1 MKKLRLLLFSIFFA
15 LGFLMPATAF
25 AKDVELKIEKE
36 YYIDTSEYIR
46 VIEKHTISNNSLN
59 NLIDRNNTDKF
70 QITHLKSKASSIN
83 QSVETARMTV
93 DGREVEYTV
102 EYSGESAVLSVK
114 FPRNIGRGDS
124 MTFVLEYN
132 NFGLIEQ
139 TGALIDIYA
148 SGLAKSALEEN
159 EVQDLLFSTSIR
171 IKKDKFADLN
181 FVLPEAT
188 ASDEDGEYMIYNF
201 DKQALVGRSVWIQLG
216 KVQYYKFRITQEVN
230 ANQELNLPF
239 NNEYRLI
246 LPRIIDNAEI
256 YQKVYYENILPLPR
270 GVEKDADG
278 NIFAYFELPGNQS
291 GEIVVEGYVEVG
303 LTDTKVTKDNSGVLS
318 DYDQSI
324 IEKWLQP
331 AKYWEV
337 DASEITSKAEELKSD
352 STNVFELINDT
363 YNFVVDRIDYSQVK
377 KFGINERLGA
387 LATLNNGAGVCMEYS
402 DLFLTLM
409 RAQGIPAQAVFGFG
423 YDPLIDAD
431 KQEPHQWVQ
440 VYIPSLSKWLDIDV
454 TWGENGE
461 AAVGG
466 YLNHFYTHIAGDNPE
481 QHSEVVLTGFAIK
494 DNDLDL
500 PGYDISAVDSL
511 PQDVTFMDQS
521 ELLEKYPFTPRSE
534 VINFLAKVPQ
544 TIFNFLNGFSDQE
557 KTSIVIFT
565 IGFSLVLFPILYF
578 FRDRIDFSGK
588 KKQQEVITS
597 PSQL

>member
-15 LGFLMPATAF
+15 LGFLLPATAF

-36 YYIDTSEYIR
+36 YYVDTPEYIR
-46 VIEKHTISNNSLN
+46 VVEKHTISNNSLN

-70 QITHLKSKASSIN
+70 QITHLKSKASTIS
-83 QSVETARMTV
+83 QSVASAKISV

-102 EYSGESAVLSVK
+102 EYSGESAILSVK

-132 NFGLIEQ
+132 NYGLIEQ
-139 TGALIDIYA
+139 TGALVDIYA

-171 IKKDKFADLN
+171 IKKNTFADLN

-188 ASDEDGEYMIYNF
+188 ASGEDGDYLVYNF
-201 DKQALVGRSVWIQLG
+201 DKEALSGRSIWIQLG
-216 KVQYYKFRITQEVN
+216 KVQYYKFKITQEVN
-230 ANQELNLPF
+230 SNQELNLPF

-246 LPRIIDNAEI
+246 LPRVIENAEI

-270 GVEKDADG
+270 GIEKDADG
-278 NIFAYFELPGNQS
+278 NIFAYFELPANQS
-291 GEIVVEGYVEVG
+291 GEIIVEGYVEVG
-303 LTDTKVTKDNSGVLS
+303 LTDTKVNKNNSGSLS
-318 DYDQSI
+318 DYDQSM

-337 DASEITSKAEELKSD
+337 DASEIQSKAQELKGSN
-352 STNVFELINDT
+352 SNVFELIDDT

-466 YLNHFYTHIAGDNPE
+466 YLNHFYTHIASENPE

-500 PGYDISAVDSL
+500 PGYDISAVASL
-511 PQDVTFMDQS
+511 PEDITFMDQE
-521 ELLEKYPFTPRSE
+521 ELLNKYPFTPRSE

-544 TIFNFLNGFSDQE
+544 TIFNFLNGFSDQD
-557 KTSIVIFT
+557 KTSIVMFT
-565 IGFSLVLFPILYF
+565 LGFSLVLFPILYF
-578 FRDRIDFSGK
+578 FRDKIDFSGK
-588 KKQQEVITS
+588 KKDQAITS
-597 PSQL
+597 PAQP